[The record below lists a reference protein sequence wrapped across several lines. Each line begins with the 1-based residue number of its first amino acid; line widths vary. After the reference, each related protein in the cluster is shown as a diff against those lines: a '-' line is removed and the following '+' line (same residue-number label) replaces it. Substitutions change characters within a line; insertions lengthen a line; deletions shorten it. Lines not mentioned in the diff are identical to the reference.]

1 MGKKIYDKIYWHS
14 GFLGIVEKSDI
25 IIDRVEKEGSETGY
39 NYYVVYFKAKGK
51 SQTSWILIGK
61 DGTGIEFSGHR
72 RYMVDSNG
80 ELDIIGIKKY
90 LYNREMSEVI
100 DNL

>member
-25 IIDRVEKEGSETGY
+25 IIDRVENNN
-39 NYYVVYFKAKGK
+39 NYYIVYFKPKGK
-51 SQTSWILIGK
+51 TQNSWIIIGRE
-61 DGTGIEFSGHR
+61 GTGIEFSGHR

-80 ELDIIGIKKY
+80 ELDIIGINKY